1 MWYAYG
7 RTQSLVM
14 PQYKLFFPKIA
25 NKPLNCIIKCDSEL
39 MLYNGIAFVCDEL
52 KTLQILKRIIESDIF
67 WDYIVKNAKPYSS
80 GYYSLSGV
88 DIKKFCI
95 PNLSM
100 KEQKHLLS
108 LNKSAYV
115 SAYVNVF
122 PSMALE

>member
-1 MWYAYG
+1 
-7 RTQSLVM
+7 M

-52 KTLQILKRIIESDIF
+52 KTLQILKCIIESNIF

-100 KEQKHLLS
+100 KEQKYLLS
-108 LNKSAYV
+108 LNKKEDINKWLHKFYI
-115 SAYVNVF
+115 
-122 PSMALE
+122 